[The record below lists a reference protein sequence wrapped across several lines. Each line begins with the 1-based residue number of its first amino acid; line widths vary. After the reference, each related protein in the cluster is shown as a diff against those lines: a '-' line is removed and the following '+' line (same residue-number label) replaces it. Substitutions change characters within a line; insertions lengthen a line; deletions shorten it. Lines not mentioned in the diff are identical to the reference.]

1 MTEQNSSD
9 YYTAAV
15 VEFSPTYH
23 WHDAALTLR
32 KNTNAYIEYIEK
44 ASKQVSSIEFH
55 CVIVFRNM
63 LILIWEFATQGA
75 DIIVFPEDGLTSI
88 YLPDK
93 SQMDSWTTVI
103 PSAVDEYIPCTGTD
117 VNVSE
122 VSALYARSIHHK
134 SLSLFLVDAK
144 KTIMRCKGK
153 SHLRGGKYR
162 WKAIGQLQR
171 CVPLERNM
179 ALSQH

>member
-15 VEFSPTYH
+15 VEFAPTYH
-23 WHDAALTLR
+23 WHDAVLTLR

-55 CVIVFRNM
+55 GLIVFRNM
-63 LILIWEFATQGA
+63 LILMWEFATQDA

-88 YLPDK
+88 HLPDK
-93 SQMDSWTTVI
+93 SQMNSWTTVI

-122 VSALYARSIHHK
+122 VSALYPHSIHHRY
-134 SLSLFLVDAK
+134 LLLFLVDVK

-162 WKAIGQLQR
+162 WKAISQLHR
-171 CVPLERNM
+171 CMPLERNM